1 MSRSSTAPQVTPTL
15 VLAGF
20 GEVGQSYARSLLQKS
35 VHLRIYHPSPS
46 EHTKEAAATQGL
58 VICNS
63 ALAAFSEADIVLSVA
78 PGQAALQIAAA
89 AAGVLKPDALFADLT
104 SAAPSIIRESAALFA
119 VDAYIDVAIMGAV
132 SIHGLRTPLLASG
145 GGAQRLAA
153 ALQPLGFQLESLPG
167 SANGDA
173 TSLKILRSIFT
184 KGMDA
189 VVMEC
194 MLAAEAAGLRELLLQ
209 QLADLDLS
217 TTRELIEMFVR
228 THVPAA
234 ARRKHEAHTAACQLH
249 ELGIDAFATKA
260 VQQRY
265 EHTVSLMGKETRNPT
280 VPPGGNIFDAVLPW
294 MLQAERAKNIS

>member
-1 MSRSSTAPQVTPTL
+1 MYSSSTAPQVPLTL

-20 GEVGQSYARSLLQKS
+20 GEVGQSYARSLLQKG
-35 VHLRIYHPSPS
+35 VNLRIYHPNPS
-46 EHTKEAAATQGL
+46 EQTKEAAAAHGL
-58 VICNS
+58 VICNA
-63 ALAAFSEADIVLSVA
+63 ALAAFKEADIVMSVA
-78 PGQAALQIAAA
+78 PGQAALQIAATA
-89 AAGVLKPDALFADLT
+89 VGVLKPGALFADLT
-104 SAAPSIIRESAALFA
+104 SAAPSTIRESSALFA
-119 VDAYIDVAIMGAV
+119 ADAYIDVAIMGAV

-145 GGAQRLAA
+145 AGAHRLAA
-153 ALQPLGFQLESLPG
+153 DLKPLGFQIESLPN

-234 ARRKHEAHTAACQLH
+234 ARRQHEAHAATSQLND
-249 ELGIDAFATKA
+249 LGIDPFVTKA

-265 EHTVSLMGKETRNPT
+265 EHTVSLMGKDARNPT
-280 VPPGGNIFDAVLPW
+280 VPSGGTIFDTVLPW
-294 MLQAERAKNIS
+294 MLQAERAKKI

>member
-1 MSRSSTAPQVTPTL
+1 MYSASTAPQVPLTL

-20 GEVGQSYARSLLQKS
+20 GEVGQSYARSLLQQR
-35 VHLRIYHPSPS
+35 VNLRIYHPNAS
-46 EHTKEAAATQGL
+46 EHTQAAAAAQGL
-58 VICNS
+58 VICNA
-63 ALAAFSEADIVLSVA
+63 ALAAFKEADIVMSVA
-78 PGQAALQIAAA
+78 PGQSALQIAAA
-89 AAGVLKPDALFADLT
+89 AADVLKPGALFADLT
-104 SAAPSIIRESAALFA
+104 SAAPSTIRESSALFA
-119 VDAYIDVAIMGAV
+119 ADAYIDVAIMGAV

-145 GGAQRLAA
+145 AGAYRLEA
-153 ALQPLGFQLESLPG
+153 ALQPLGFQIESLPN

-234 ARRKHEAHTAACQLH
+234 ARRQHEAHAAANQLN
-249 ELGIDAFATKA
+249 EIGIDAFVTRA

-265 EHTVSLMGKETRNPT
+265 DHTVSLMGKDARNPT
-280 VPPGGNIFDAVLPW
+280 VPKGGTIFDAVLPW
-294 MLQAERAKNIS
+294 MLQAERRKKI